1 MDLLDLA
8 SRLSALTDV
17 KRLAAYEKLM
27 PLLYPDRCDLV
38 AYGQAHQVAMNAAIA
53 ELLHTRS

>member
-1 MDLLDLA
+1 M
-8 SRLSALTDV
+8 SALTDV